1 MEALALYTG
10 APTVHCED
18 NKFLIYVVKN
28 EGITPRVKQIDIAV
42 CLIQE

>member
-1 MEALALYTG
+1 MSDLELHYG

-18 NKFLIYVVKN
+18 NKFFIYVVEN